1 LAGEVKAALRLVWF
15 VVTLVTFSTL
25 IAAFGLPDAWL
36 ARITPLCES
45 KRLYGRPCVLC
56 GTTTGFRAIARG
68 DPRAAMSANGL
79 ALPLFATFSANA
91 IVAVSYI
98 LSRGRRR

>member
-15 VVTLVTFSTL
+15 VVTLATFSTVV
-25 IAAFGLPDAWL
+25 AAFVLPEAWL
-36 ARITPLCES
+36 VRLVPVCES

-68 DPRAAMSANGL
+68 DPGAAMSANRL
-79 ALPLFATFSANA
+79 ALPLFAIFSANA
-91 IVAVSYI
+91 IAAVSYI
-98 LSRGRRR
+98 LARGRRR